1 MAATPI
7 PIDMSKAEPVDEWKA
22 DPDPARVQV
31 VITDQGKRV
40 VIRFEVNIIGV
51 QRVGNNPMNG
61 EPIYNIASQNV
72 VKMLQWDRDL
82 KTIPKSREGREP
94 PASAYR

>member
-1 MAATPI
+1 MAGTPI
-7 PIDMSKAEPVDEWKA
+7 PIDMSKAEAVDEWKA

-31 VITDQGKRV
+31 VITDRGKRV

-72 VKMLQWDRDL
+72 VKMLQWDREL
-82 KTIPKSREGREP
+82 KALPKAKEP
-94 PASAYR
+94 PGSAYR

>member
-1 MAATPI
+1 MSATPI

-31 VITDQGKRV
+31 VLTDQGKRV

-82 KTIPKSREGREP
+82 KVVPKSREGREP

>member
-1 MAATPI
+1 MAGAPI
-7 PIDMSKAEPVDEWKA
+7 PIDMSKAESVDEWKA

-51 QRVGNNPMNG
+51 QRVGNNPMSG

-72 VKMLQWDRDL
+72 VKMLQWDREL
-82 KTIPKSREGREP
+82 KSVPKTRESKEP
-94 PASAYR
+94 PGSAYR

>member
-1 MAATPI
+1 MAAASI
-7 PIDMSKAEPVDEWKA
+7 PIDMSKAEAVDEWKA

-31 VITDQGKRV
+31 VITDGGKRV

-51 QRVGNNPMNG
+51 QRVGNNPLNG

-72 VKMLQWDRDL
+72 VKMLQWDREL
-82 KTIPKSREGREP
+82 KSLPKAKEP
-94 PASAYR
+94 PGSAYR

>member
-1 MAATPI
+1 MAGNPMS
-7 PIDMSKAEPVDEWKA
+7 IDMSKAEPVEEWKA

-51 QRVGNNPMNG
+51 QRVGNNPLNG

-72 VKMLQWDRDL
+72 VKMLQWDRTL
-82 KTIPKSREGREP
+82 KSVPKARENKEP
-94 PASAYR
+94 PGSAYR

>member
-1 MAATPI
+1 MSGTPI

-31 VITDQGKRV
+31 VLTDQGKRV
-40 VIRFEVNIIGV
+40 VIRFEVNIIGI
-51 QRVGNNPMNG
+51 QRVGNNPLNG

-82 KTIPKSREGREP
+82 KVVAKTREGREP

>member
-1 MAATPI
+1 MAGTPI
-7 PIDMSKAEPVDEWKA
+7 PIDMSKADPVDEWKA

-31 VITDQGKRV
+31 VITDAGKRV

-51 QRVGNNPMNG
+51 QRVGNNPING

-82 KTIPKSREGREP
+82 KTLPKSRESKEP
-94 PASAYR
+94 PGSAYR